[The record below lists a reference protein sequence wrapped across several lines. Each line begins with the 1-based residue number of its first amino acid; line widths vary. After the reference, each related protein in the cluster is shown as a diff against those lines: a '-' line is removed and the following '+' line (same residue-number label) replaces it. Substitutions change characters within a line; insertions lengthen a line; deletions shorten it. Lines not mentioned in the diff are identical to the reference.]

1 MRLSVVTTLFR
12 SAGTVEEFH
21 RRAAAAA
28 GNLTDEYEIVMV
40 VDGSPDDSLERALSL
55 QARDPHVVVVDL
67 SRNFGH
73 HPAMM
78 AGLTHATGDLVFLID
93 SDLEESPEW
102 LADFDRVRQDRGA
115 DVVYGVQ
122 GARKGGFLERV
133 TGWLFFSTINL
144 LLDHPL
150 PRNVLTARLMTRRY
164 VRALLRHRERQ
175 IVIAGL
181 WVITG
186 FDQVAVTVAKVARRH
201 SAYTLRQRL
210 AVMIRAVTSFS
221 ARPLI
226 YVVAMGLAISIV
238 ALGVTI
244 YFLLGRLLWGRFLEG
259 WLSVFLSIWLLGGLI
274 IFSVGMVGV
283 YVSHLFVETKRR
295 PLYLVRAVH
304 RSPGGKA

>member
-1 MRLSVVTTLFR
+1 MRLSVVTTLFK

-21 RRAAAAA
+21 RRAVTAVRS
-28 GNLTDEYEIVMV
+28 LTDDYEIVMV
-40 VDGSPDDSLERALSL
+40 VDGSPDDSLARALSL

-78 AGLTHATGDLVFLID
+78 AALAHATGDLVFLID
-93 SDLEESPEW
+93 CDLEESPEW
-102 LADFDRVRQDRGA
+102 LIDFDRVRQDRSA

-122 GARKGGFLERV
+122 AVRKGRFFERA
-133 TGWLFFSTINL
+133 TGWLFYAVINL
-144 LLDHPL
+144 MFDHPI

-186 FDQVAVTVAKVARRH
+186 FDQVAVAVTKIARRGG
-201 SAYTLRQRL
+201 AYRLRHRL
-210 AVMIRAVTSFS
+210 AILIGAVTSFS

-226 YVVAMGLAISIV
+226 YVATAGLVISAV
-238 ALGVTI
+238 ALGVTS
-244 YFLLGRLLWGRFLEG
+244 YFLLVRLLWGRFLAG
-259 WLSVFLSIWLLGGLI
+259 WLSVFLSTWLLGGLI
-274 IFSVGMVGV
+274 IFCIGVVGI
-283 YVSHLFVETKRR
+283 YVSHVFVETKRR
-295 PLYLVRAVH
+295 PVYVVRAVH
-304 RSPGGKA
+304 RSSGGQR

>member
-28 GNLTDEYEIVMV
+28 GNLTDDYEIVMV

-78 AGLTHATGDLVFLID
+78 AGLTHAAGDLVFLID

-150 PRNVLTARLMTRRY
+150 PRNLLTARLMTRRY

-210 AVMIRAVTSFS
+210 AVMLRAVTSFS

-226 YVVAMGLAISIV
+226 YVVVMGLTISVV
-238 ALGVTI
+238 ALGVSA
-244 YFLLGRLLWGRFLEG
+244 YFLILRLLWGRFLEG

-295 PLYLVRAVH
+295 PMYLVRAVH